1 MRMPAL
7 SVCLAMVCTLL
18 ASAVPVFAAPP
29 AKKLTPAEQAH
40 AAKMARV
47 DTVAKEAFN
56 MADHNHSG
64 TLSKSEFPKAEEA
77 LYEGIYSLGMQNV
90 LGQLQNGQL
99 NKDAISMSN
108 KAVAAAP
115 NLSKKKAISLS
126 EFQQYAHSMAGEADI
141 EFAQSRF
148 QGEQIQKNSRNRR
161 GRQVHVGSPVFVS
174 PY

>member
-1 MRMPAL
+1 
-7 SVCLAMVCTLL
+7 
-18 ASAVPVFAAPP
+18 
-29 AKKLTPAEQAH
+29 
-40 AAKMARV
+40 MARV

-99 NKDAISMSN
+99 NKDAIAMSN

-161 GRQVHVGSPVFVS
+161 GRQVHVGSPVFLN